1 MNHRTPFCIISA
13 ERPQFGPVA
22 NGRRTSS
29 LFHRLNERGFSI
41 VPVEGI
47 WEGQPERSYLVS
59 LPFGDSG
66 DGYEEILEAA
76 RFYGQAAVLYVDG
89 ARRAYLDNPETR
101 TITMIGTWAE
111 VAAGEAN
118 PAGMS
123 TLPDGTRFTVRSGVA
138 S

>member
-13 ERPQFGPVA
+13 ERAEFPALINADRTCRLVGRLTDMGLQPVPVA
-22 NGRRTSS
+22 
-29 LFHRLNERGFSI
+29 
-41 VPVEGI
+41 GI
-47 WEGQPERSYLVS
+47 WEGKSERSYLVP

-66 DGYEEILEAA
+66 DVYEQILELAL
-76 RFYGQAAVLYVDG
+76 YYSQAAVLYVDG

-101 TITMIGTWAE
+101 KITMIGTWAE

-123 TLPDGTRFTVRSGVA
+123 TLPDGTRFTVRSGVGA
-138 S
+138 